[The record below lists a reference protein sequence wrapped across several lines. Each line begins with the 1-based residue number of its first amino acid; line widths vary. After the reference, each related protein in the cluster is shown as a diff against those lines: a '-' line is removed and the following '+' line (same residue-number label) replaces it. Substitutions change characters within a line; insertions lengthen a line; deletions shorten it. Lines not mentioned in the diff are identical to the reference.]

1 MKIVIGGHDEKWNV
15 QIAKMLEQDQAG
27 YHIEM
32 SRRGNALLEQIRR
45 GKPELV
51 ILDLL
56 IPEID
61 GIGIIEALAD
71 EGEMPKII
79 LVVPQAMKN
88 RLHHFQKLKRT
99 WVIEKPVEETM
110 LLGAVHSLIKS
121 EQKKWNEHTFVNM
134 RMVGGIMKEDLEVL
148 VTNVIHDVGIPAHIK
163 GYRYLRYAILLAVQ
177 DMDILNSITKQLYP
191 EIAKEYQTTSD
202 RVERAIRHAI
212 LVAWERGMPE
222 QMQEYFGYAMKQGA
236 GKPTNS
242 EFIAM
247 IADKIRLETKI
258 KSA

>member
-1 MKIVIGGHDEKWNV
+1 MKIVIGGHDERWNV
-15 QIAKMLEQDQAG
+15 QIAKMLESDQAG

-32 SRRGNALLEQIRR
+32 SKRGNALLDQIREE
-45 GKPELV
+45 KPELV

-61 GIGIIEALAD
+61 GIGIIESLAD
-71 EGEMPKII
+71 ETDMPNII
-79 LVVPQAMKN
+79 LAVPKAMKE
-88 RLHHFQKLKRT
+88 RLGYFQNLKRT
-99 WVIEKPVEETM
+99 WVVEKPVEETM
-110 LLGAVHSLIKS
+110 LLGAVHSLSKPD
-121 EQKKWNEHTFVNM
+121 QKKWNEHTFVNM
-134 RMVGGIMKEDLEVL
+134 RMVSGMMKEDLEVL